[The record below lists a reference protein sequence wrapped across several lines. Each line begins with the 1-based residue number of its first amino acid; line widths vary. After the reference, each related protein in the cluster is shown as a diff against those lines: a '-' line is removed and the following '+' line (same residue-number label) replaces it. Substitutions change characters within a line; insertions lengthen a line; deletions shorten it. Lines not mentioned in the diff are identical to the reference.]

1 MRACQIVPMARLIL
15 GAGVGV
21 ALSAASCGAP
31 AQEPRALPEP
41 TERPLTEVRPEADA
55 GIRTAPP
62 PRYGNRVARKRDAG
76 AADATPM
83 R

>member
-1 MRACQIVPMARLIL
+1 MRASQLVPTAWLI
-15 GAGVGV
+15 AT
-21 ALSAASCGAP
+21 LSAASCGAP
-31 AQEPRALPEP
+31 AQEPRSPPEP

-55 GIRTAPP
+55 GIHTAPP

-76 AADATPM
+76 AGDGSPT